1 MRLKV
6 TLHCNPG
13 TVLPYNYNHY
23 LYKAIARSVHNPRTL
38 GHKRDLGL
46 FTFSQLYFEQYSISP
61 HGICNLGNNVQWYIS
76 SIKGYFLEAVLK
88 GFTDAGAIPLGTIN
102 MPLNSVDVLA
112 TPEIS
117 DTMEFSCMSPITVC
131 CTPESSQG
139 HMRYGRI
146 EDHDFTEKL
155 RQDLINKHYRVYDSL
170 PTNDNL
176 TFEFNE
182 RYMANKRRVTR
193 LINFNGIKILGYMIP
208 FKVSGN
214 PELIRVGYHMGFGNR
229 NNCGFG
235 MVKVWYP
242 PSAGEAV
249 DDEVG

>member
-6 TLHCNPG
+6 TLQCDPN
-13 TVLPYNYNHY
+13 TVLPYNYNHH
-23 LYKAIARSVHNPRTL
+23 LYKAITRSVHSPHSV
-38 GHKRDLGL
+38 GHKRGSGL

-61 HGICNLGNNVQWYIS
+61 NGICNLGNCVQWYIS
-76 SIKGYFLEAVLK
+76 SIRGYFLEAVLK
-88 GFTDAGAIPLGTIN
+88 GFTDAGEISLGTIN
-102 MPLNSVDVLA
+102 MPVISVEVLA

-117 DTMEFSCMSPITVC
+117 DAMEFSCMSPITVSC
-131 CTPESSQG
+131 NPEATQG

-182 RYMANKRRVTR
+182 HYMSNKRRVTR
-193 LINFNGIKILGYMIP
+193 LISFNGIKILGYMVP

-214 PELIRVGYHMGFGNR
+214 PELIRIGYHIGFGNR

-242 PSAGEAV
+242 PSTHEAV
-249 DDEVG
+249 EDEVV